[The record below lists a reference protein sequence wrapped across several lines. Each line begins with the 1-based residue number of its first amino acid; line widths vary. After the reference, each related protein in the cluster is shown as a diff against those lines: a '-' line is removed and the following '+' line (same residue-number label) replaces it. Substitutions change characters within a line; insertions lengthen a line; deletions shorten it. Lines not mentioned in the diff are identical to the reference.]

1 MFLSF
6 ILFHTNQMWLFAPHL
21 DTYLNRA
28 FAGHWTLI
36 PHLSSAKAT
45 SQKGFCEL
53 SSQHGVGGRKRRRRR
68 SLPFLLES
76 RRTLL
81 GLTAGWSSVSVDI
94 LGLPTG
100 LDSCLRLARLGSAG
114 RREGPLHGVSA
125 GCARAW
131 APSVRAGARGVRAGH
146 TGSWERE
153 GLQP

>member
-1 MFLSF
+1 MNSSGV
-6 ILFHTNQMWLFAPHL
+6 
-21 DTYLNRA
+21 RA
-28 FAGHWTLI
+28 
-36 PHLSSAKAT
+36 
-45 SQKGFCEL
+45 
-53 SSQHGVGGRKRRRRR
+53 VGAARGRRW
-68 SLPFLLES
+68 LPFLLES

-94 LGLPTG
+94 LGLQR
-100 LDSCLRLARLGSAG
+100 DSSPASAWLASDSAG

-146 TGSWERE
+146 RGSWERE